1 MEGISIVLMLDLL
14 MLVTSNSASNA
25 SNASNNREIKR
36 AKMKRSILEIEK
48 ILNLSDTHI
57 DIELDRMSDQDL
69 TNLYQDLGEKF
80 DQYIIER
87 NAANNNQALEEF

>member
-1 MEGISIVLMLDLL
+1 MEGISIVLMLALL

-25 SNASNNREIKR
+25 SNNREIKR
-36 AKMKRSILEIEK
+36 TKMKRSILEIED

-69 TNLYQDLGEKF
+69 AKLYQDLGEKF
-80 DQYIIER
+80 DHYIIEQ
-87 NAANNNQALEEF
+87 NAANNKKSLENF

>member
-1 MEGISIVLMLDLL
+1 MEGIAIVLMLALL
-14 MLVTSNSASNA
+14 MLVTSNSA

-36 AKMKRSILEIEK
+36 AKMKRSILEIED

-69 TNLYQDLGEKF
+69 AKLYQDLGEKF
-80 DQYIIER
+80 DHYIIEQ
-87 NAANNNQALEEF
+87 NAASNKKSLEDF

>member
-1 MEGISIVLMLDLL
+1 MEAVLILMLIGAFLSLL
-14 MLVTSNSASNA
+14 SFGLSTPKDIA
-25 SNASNNREIKR
+25 RD
-36 AKMKRSILEIEK
+36 KMKRSILEIEK

-80 DQYIIER
+80 DHYIIER
-87 NAANNNQALEEF
+87 NAKNNKNALEDF

>member
-1 MEGISIVLMLDLL
+1 MEGISIVLMLALL
-14 MLVTSNSASNA
+14 ILVTSNSASNA
-25 SNASNNREIKR
+25 SDNQEIKR
-36 AKMKRSILEIEK
+36 TKMKRSILEIED

-80 DQYIIER
+80 DHSIIER
-87 NAANNNQALEEF
+87 NAKNNKQALEDF

>member
-1 MEGISIVLMLDLL
+1 MEGISIVLMLALL

-25 SNASNNREIKR
+25 SNNREIKR
-36 AKMKRSILEIEK
+36 TKMKRSILEIED

-69 TNLYQDLGEKF
+69 AKLYQDLGEKF
-80 DQYIIER
+80 DQYIIEQ
-87 NAANNNQALEEF
+87 NAANNKKSLEDF

>member
-1 MEGISIVLMLDLL
+1 MEGISIVLMLALL

-25 SNASNNREIKR
+25 SNNREIKR
-36 AKMKRSILEIEK
+36 TKMKRSILEIED

-69 TNLYQDLGEKF
+69 AKLYQDLGEKF
-80 DQYIIER
+80 DHYIIEQ
-87 NAANNNQALEEF
+87 NAASNKKSLEDF

>member
-1 MEGISIVLMLDLL
+1 MEGISIVLMLALL

-25 SNASNNREIKR
+25 SNNLEIKR

-69 TNLYQDLGEKF
+69 AKLYQDLREKF

-87 NAANNNQALEEF
+87 NAKNNKQALEDF